1 MSMAVAVSAVNALT
15 ASSFAQEAGI
25 YDSSINSVNL
35 MDNQNE
41 YFEFANPD
49 SRISSN
55 GDFTFE
61 IFHSVTSDT
70 FKFSKTKA
78 TITVSAVLKDY
89 IDGSISDGSNHKCTL
104 KLYKGGILANS
115 FDFYADGETYTFDVV
130 GLDVTKNY
138 SISVHNTSYT
148 SNQRLRVP
156 ETSCYRRGSYH
167 QLLCKL
173 IADSNQT

>member
-1 MSMAVAVSAVNALT
+1 MRSDRVIPKGRIFLF
-15 ASSFAQEAGI
+15 SSLRQ
-25 YDSSINSVNL
+25 
-35 MDNQNE
+35 
-41 YFEFANPD
+41 
-49 SRISSN
+49 
-55 GDFTFE
+55 
-61 IFHSVTSDT
+61 
-70 FKFSKTKA
+70 A

-148 SNQRLRVP
+148 SNQRLRVTG
-156 ETSCYRRGSYH
+156 EGHITNYS
-167 QLLCKL
+167 
-173 IADSNQT
+173 AN

>member
-61 IFHSVTSDT
+61 IFH
-70 FKFSKTKA
+70 
-78 TITVSAVLKDY
+78 
-89 IDGSISDGSNHKCTL
+89 
-104 KLYKGGILANS
+104 
-115 FDFYADGETYTFDVV
+115 
-130 GLDVTKNY
+130 
-138 SISVHNTSYT
+138 
-148 SNQRLRVP
+148 
-156 ETSCYRRGSYH
+156 
-167 QLLCKL
+167 
-173 IADSNQT
+173 